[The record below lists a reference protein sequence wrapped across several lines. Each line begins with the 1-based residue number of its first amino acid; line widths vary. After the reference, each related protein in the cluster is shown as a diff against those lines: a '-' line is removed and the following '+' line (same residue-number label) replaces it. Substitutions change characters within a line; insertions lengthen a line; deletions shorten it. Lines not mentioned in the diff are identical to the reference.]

1 MDKKVNTKTATA
13 TTKTVATSNNSNNDL
28 AFGRENYLLMGIGLV
43 LIVIGFALMAGG
55 KLEDPTAFN
64 PEIFSFRRITLAPI
78 VVMAGF
84 LVEVWAIVKKSKD

>member
-1 MDKKVNTKTATA
+1 MDKKATG
-13 TTKTVATSNNSNNDL
+13 KTVTPKTTTTQQNITSDL
-28 AFGRENYLLMGIGLV
+28 AFGRENYILMCVGLV
-43 LIVIGFALMAGG
+43 LIVVGFALMAGG